1 MGKAIILTLLVS
13 SMALCWADG
22 IDYEEIDNMAADLLD
37 TENLEPKEDLEL
49 EVGSKC
55 SKNTG
60 GSCRW
65 ASCSSWR
72 KSTCSNNKC
81 VCKTGE
87 CAKNGKCV
95 KSHTPHSH
103 RPHSHNPHS
112 HTPHSHNPHS
122 HTPHSHTPHSHTV
135 ARKYC
140 AHRCNAKRER
150 KNWNFMTKRER
161 DLYIEAVQELYNAGV
176 YTKFVKVHQDGVND
190 PYAHGTSGFLPWHRK
205 FLMEYENALR
215 CLAPKF
221 ECLTVPYWNWG
232 EWQFYCNE
240 QAKVDGKGCTS
251 YEHIPDNMKKD
262 NPNAQSLLAAFGGEG
277 CKDKTQTGFASGGT
291 PYTCAQLAGYCS
303 HSKYGA
309 AVTAACRATCKACT
323 PSQTP
328 TFGGTGH
335 HAGVACV
342 TTGPFAGWK
351 DWEGLC
357 LSRGVDWN
365 LADEANGPLTDKA
378 TLLRVTT
385 NDDAYGKTDGYR
397 AAIQGTPHNMAHNY
411 LGGHMRSMRSPM
423 DPIFFSHHAYVD
435 KNWAVWQDCKDHED
449 LVATKLTKVHYEP
462 LKREMHNGVPL
473 EDDGM
478 DAPMPFKIGAR
489 HSSRIPAVPRMRL
502 AVRKMLA
509 ATVWACCRNA
519 AAGAISGGIRSAQGS
534 AAIITA

>member
-1 MGKAIILTLLVS
+1 MGTVNFKTFCKQVLLQATKMKAIILTLLVS

-37 TENLEPKEDLEL
+37 TQNLEPKEDLEL
-49 EVGSKC
+49 EAGSQH
-55 SKNTG
+55 
-60 GSCRW
+60 R
-65 ASCSSWR
+65 
-72 KSTCSNNKC
+72 
-81 VCKTGE
+81 
-87 CAKNGKCV
+87 NGYGIF
-95 KSHTPHSH
+95 H
-103 RPHSHNPHS
+103 RH
-112 HTPHSHNPHS
+112 HSHNPHS

-215 CLAPKF
+215 CLGPKF
-221 ECLTVPYWNWG
+221 ECLTIPYWNWG

-240 QAKVDGKGCTS
+240 QAKVDGIGCTS

-385 NDDAYGKTDGYR
+385 KDDAYGKTDGYR

-423 DPIFFSHHAYVD
+423 DPIFWSHHAYID
-435 KNWAVWQDCKDHED
+435 KNWALWQDCHNYEMLDAPALNVTQYEAMHRKG
-449 LVATKLTKVHYEP
+449 VA
-462 LKREMHNGVPL
+462 N
-473 EDDGM
+473 DGM
-478 DAPMPFKIGAR
+478 ESPMPFKITT
-489 HSSRIPAVPRMRL
+489 VPY
-502 AVRKMLA
+502 KPGPQ
-509 ATVWACCRNA
+509 C
-519 AAGAISGGIRSAQGS
+519 SGNSKAS
-534 AAIITA
+534 HEC